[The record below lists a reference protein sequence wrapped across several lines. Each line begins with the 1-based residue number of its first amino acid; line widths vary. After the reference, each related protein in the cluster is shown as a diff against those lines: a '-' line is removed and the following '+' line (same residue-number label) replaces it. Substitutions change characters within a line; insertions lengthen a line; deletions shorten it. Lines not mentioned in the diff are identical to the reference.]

1 MKKSSFIVLL
11 AFVFASL
18 FFTAC
23 IPGKKDN
30 KLDEK
35 TQQFNKDANMVKA
48 EGDQIDNDINNAL
61 NDIPSMGGRKDGIE
75 SSPLCGCTIDSS
87 QLANKILFFNFDGI
101 TPCFSPSRTRSGQ
114 IKVQLTSGNK
124 WADAGAVLTITF
136 INYKITRLSDNKSVM
151 FNGVKTLK
159 NINGNDWLGFLL
171 GNTIFKYKE
180 RAYNVL
186 LTFEDNAQATWS
198 IARISTWKYAPA
210 ETKITF
216 TAEGDTTM
224 NGLDKVDS
232 WGVNRYNYNFTINY
246 NNPWISNTYCGL
258 WRPTSGEVVYKIV
271 DNDFKLTLG
280 VNQNGDPST
289 LTCAYGYKVVW
300 TNSSGNMVSAVFSY

>member
-101 TPCFSPSRTRSGQ
+101 TPCFSPSRTRSG
-114 IKVQLTSGNK
+114 
-124 WADAGAVLTITF
+124 D
-136 INYKITRLSDNKSVM
+136 RKSV
-151 FNGVKTLK
+151 V
-159 NINGNDWLGFLL
+159 
-171 GNTIFKYKE
+171 
-180 RAYNVL
+180 
-186 LTFEDNAQATWS
+186 
-198 IARISTWKYAPA
+198 
-210 ETKITF
+210 
-216 TAEGDTTM
+216 
-224 NGLDKVDS
+224 
-232 WGVNRYNYNFTINY
+232 
-246 NNPWISNTYCGL
+246 
-258 WRPTSGEVVYKIV
+258 
-271 DNDFKLTLG
+271 
-280 VNQNGDPST
+280 
-289 LTCAYGYKVVW
+289 
-300 TNSSGNMVSAVFSY
+300 

>member
-101 TPCFSPSRTRSGQ
+101 TLAKAMKKTFASRATSIPSQPFAFADELKSDPAKTTQWRGFIRKTRMDNAPSEFSAVVDYITVFLGP
-114 IKVQLTSGNK
+114 V
-124 WADAGAVLTITF
+124 AGA
-136 INYKITRLSDNKSVM
+136 LSSGKPFD
-151 FNGVKTLK
+151 GRWTAP
-159 NINGNDWLGFLL
+159 GPW
-171 GNTIFKYKE
+171 
-180 RAYNVL
+180 
-186 LTFEDNAQATWS
+186 
-198 IARISTWKYAPA
+198 RISKT
-210 ETKITF
+210 E
-216 TAEGDTTM
+216 
-224 NGLDKVDS
+224 
-232 WGVNRYNYNFTINY
+232 R
-246 NNPWISNTYCGL
+246 
-258 WRPTSGEVVYKIV
+258 
-271 DNDFKLTLG
+271 
-280 VNQNGDPST
+280 
-289 LTCAYGYKVVW
+289 
-300 TNSSGNMVSAVFSY
+300 